1 MRIRNKS
8 KGIAVHTIVLVIMMG
23 MFAAIAFW
31 LFSVWSGAT
40 GVEATRSSCVFK
52 RISYCTD
59 WLSNNYNDE
68 HAEQWGW
75 ETTAPTGCGSLDP
88 PINEPTLSECKSL
101 M

>member
-31 LFSVWSGAT
+31 LFSVWSSAT
-40 GVEATRSSCVFK
+40 SVEVTRSSCVFK

-59 WLSNNYNDE
+59 WKFNNYNEDPE
-68 HAEQWGW
+68 WVWGN
-75 ETTAPTGCGSLDP
+75 TDPIGCESLDP
-88 PINEPTLSECKSL
+88 PINKPTLSECKSL

>member
-31 LFSVWSGAT
+31 LYSVWSGAT
-40 GVEATRSSCVFK
+40 GVEVTRSSCVFK

-59 WLSNNYNDE
+59 WKYNNYNDE
-68 HAEQWGW
+68 PDDW
-75 ETTAPTGCGSLDP
+75 EDRAPTGCESLNP
-88 PINEPTLSECKSL
+88 PIKEPTLSEGKSL

>member
-23 MFAAIAFW
+23 MFAAVAFW

-40 GVEATRSSCVFK
+40 GVEASRTSCVFK
-52 RISYCTD
+52 RITYCTD
-59 WLSNNYNDE
+59 WKSNDYNDE
-68 HAEQWGW
+68 PGDW
-75 ETTAPTGCGSLDP
+75 EDRAPTGCGSLNP
-88 PINEPTLSECKSL
+88 PIREPTLSECKSL

>member
-23 MFAAIAFW
+23 MFAVVAFW
-31 LFSVWSGAT
+31 LFSVWSGVT
-40 GVEATRSSCVFK
+40 SVEVTRSSCTSK

-59 WLSNNYNDE
+59 WGFNNYNDE
-68 HAEQWGW
+68 PNDW
-75 ETTAPTGCGSLDP
+75 ENRATTGCGGLDP
-88 PINEPTLSECKSL
+88 PIYKPTLSECKSL

>member
-23 MFAAIAFW
+23 MFAAISFW
-31 LFSVWSGAT
+31 LFSVWSGTT
-40 GVEATRSSCVFK
+40 GVETTRSSCVFK

-59 WLSNNYNDE
+59 WKFNDYNEEPDWDADCE
-68 HAEQWGW
+68 
-75 ETTAPTGCGSLDP
+75 SLDP
-88 PINEPTLSECKSL
+88 PIRKPTLSECESL